1 MRGSGFGLGA
11 RAAVHGRARAC
22 WGKGTAW
29 GHAWVDGPQRP
40 SAGTCVKTP
49 PRGAHVVLAAARRRW
64 DVSATAKSMRRARTH
79 TRGTRAYQGTS
90 ARVRVRAYRILWTVV
105 DMLRVV
111 A

>member
-11 RAAVHGRARAC
+11 RRCGHGRARAC